1 MLEWNSKSGYGLVSV
16 GESDVGDG
24 ACPSV
29 WDVVSDC
36 PYCII
41 DGACANSPFLVDTL
55 KVKDS
60 DGMGWSRCE

>member
-1 MLEWNSKSGYGLVSV
+1 MESD

-29 WDVVSDC
+29 KEVESDC
-36 PYCII
+36 PYRII
-41 DGACANSPFLVDTL
+41 DGARADSPNCQDSRKAVR
-55 KVKDS
+55 S